1 MRPTKGEQVTTRN
14 DEINEFID
22 KVLEDSSIPDI
33 PEHRLAALKGLQEAW
48 REDTDVCWEKSMYQM
63 SLTTEILRMEMKIMF
78 KSWRFE
84 R

>member
-1 MRPTKGEQVTTRN
+1 MTTRN

-22 KVLEDSSIPDI
+22 KTLEEASIPDI
-33 PEHRLAALKGLQEAW
+33 PEHRLAALKGLQQAW
-48 REDTDVCWEKSMYQM
+48 REDADVCWEKSMYQM

-78 KSWRFE
+78 KDWRFE